1 MLSFM
6 HQKTFVI
13 DQLKFPAFTSPTEIP
28 AALISRQDWQER
40 VQILLRGIDATGCHA
55 GFHLS
60 AAEISV
66 HYHRPLGDFI
76 ALVIDRLD

>member
-1 MLSFM
+1 MD
-6 HQKTFVI
+6 QETFVI
-13 DQLKFPAFTSPTEIP
+13 EQLRFPAFTSLYDIP
-28 AALISRQDWQER
+28 AALITRQDWQER
-40 VQILLRGIDATGCHA
+40 VQTLLRAIEASGCND

-76 ALVIDRLD
+76 TLVLGRFH